1 MQGSQET
8 VQAQPS
14 KSTIGNNEEMSSL
27 SPVFMQTQN
36 QIVNGDNNN
45 FSLSKTIDND
55 ETMFDPDEGQQSP
68 NIQNRRRNYEKTDLS
83 EQDTTRL
90 VTLSS
95 GLDNDHDDTF
105 SMRDMV
111 QAIPKSTK
119 KRKGL
124 GNNILFFRIQF
135 RTVHNVCAIYFIF
148 ATLNRIYL

>member
-1 MQGSQET
+1 M
-8 VQAQPS
+8 QAQSS
-14 KSTIGNNEEMSSL
+14 KSTIGNNEEMSSF
-27 SPVFMQTQN
+27 SPVFMPTQN
-36 QIVNGDNNN
+36 QIVNEDNNN

-55 ETMFDPDEGQQSP
+55 ETMFDPDEGQQTP
-68 NIQNRRRNYEKTDLS
+68 KIQNRRRNYEKTDLS

-119 KRKGL
+119 KRKS
-124 GNNILFFRIQF
+124 
-135 RTVHNVCAIYFIF
+135 NVAIH
-148 ATLNRIYL
+148 

>member
-1 MQGSQET
+1 M
-8 VQAQPS
+8 QAQPS

-36 QIVNGDNNN
+36 LQNMQNNN

-55 ETMFDPDEGQQSP
+55 ETMFDPDEGQQTP
-68 NIQNRRRNYEKTDLS
+68 KIQNRRRNYEKTDLS

-124 GNNILFFRIQF
+124 GKNILFFVSNSVLYIM
-135 RTVHNVCAIYFIF
+135 CAPFILSLLRSIVS
-148 ATLNRIYL
+148 TY

>member
-1 MQGSQET
+1 M
-8 VQAQPS
+8 QAQPS

-36 QIVNGDNNN
+36 LQNMQNNN

-124 GNNILFFRIQF
+124 GKNILFFVSNSVLYIM
-135 RTVHNVCAIYFIF
+135 CAPFILSLLRSIVS
-148 ATLNRIYL
+148 TY

>member
-1 MQGSQET
+1 M
-8 VQAQPS
+8 QAQPS
-14 KSTIGNNEEMSSL
+14 KSTIGNNEEMSSF
-27 SPVFMQTQN
+27 SPVFMPTQN
-36 QIVNGDNNN
+36 QIVNEDNNN

-55 ETMFDPDEGQQSP
+55 ETMFDPDEGQQTP
-68 NIQNRRRNYEKTDLS
+68 KIQNRRRNYEKTDLS

-124 GNNILFFRIQF
+124 GKNILFFVSNSVLYIMCAPFILSLLRSIVSTYRIF
-135 RTVHNVCAIYFIF
+135 CVCF
-148 ATLNRIYL
+148 